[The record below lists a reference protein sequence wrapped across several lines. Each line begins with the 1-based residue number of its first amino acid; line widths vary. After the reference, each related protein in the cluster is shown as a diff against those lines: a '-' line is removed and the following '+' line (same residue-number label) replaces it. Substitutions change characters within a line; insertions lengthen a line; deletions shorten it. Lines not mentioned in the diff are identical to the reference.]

1 MLTNNFD
8 HALDIL
14 DNASKTDSRYGCLW
28 IAIKYFFA
36 EQQIKD
42 KDSQSSNS
50 VPKYPVLS
58 KQHSSSSISSYSST
72 KLNSPILSSQMS
84 PNTRTP
90 FFSSTTSKAASFTSE
105 TIMEECNRIIE
116 NFNSPYLKAL
126 FNYML
131 NKEEA
136 FLNILRDTQILLQ
149 DRIALSVCF
158 MYNRENQVN
167 STTNTPF

>member
-1 MLTNNFD
+1 
-8 HALDIL
+8 
-14 DNASKTDSRYGCLW
+14 
-28 IAIKYFFA
+28 
-36 EQQIKD
+36 
-42 KDSQSSNS
+42 
-50 VPKYPVLS
+50 
-58 KQHSSSSISSYSST
+58 
-72 KLNSPILSSQMS
+72 
-84 PNTRTP
+84 
-90 FFSSTTSKAASFTSE
+90 
-105 TIMEECNRIIE
+105 MEECNRIIE